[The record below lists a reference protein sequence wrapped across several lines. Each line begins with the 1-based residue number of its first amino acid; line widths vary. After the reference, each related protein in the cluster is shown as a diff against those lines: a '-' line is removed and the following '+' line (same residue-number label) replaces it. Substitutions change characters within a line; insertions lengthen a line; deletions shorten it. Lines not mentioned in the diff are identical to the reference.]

1 MGSKS
6 FNRRAVPLIALA
18 LALAPAAASAMP
30 TDYSMNGATGTYAP
44 PVVHKNYSLGG
55 ATGDYMPAINIPKVT
70 TPVAPASD
78 GRSFAWGDAA
88 IGASSVLLI
97 VLLAGLTVLRVHRR
111 RVAAPTPARPSAA

>member
-6 FNRRAVPLIALA
+6 FNRLAVPLTALA
-18 LALAPAAASAMP
+18 LAVAPAAAGAMP
-30 TDYSMNGATGTYAP
+30 VNYSMNGATGTYAP
-44 PVVHKNYSLGG
+44 AVVHKDYSLNG

-88 IGASSVLLI
+88 VGAFTALLI
-97 VLLAGLTVLRVHRR
+97 VLLGGLTVLRVRR
-111 RVAAPTPARPSAA
+111 RRITAPTPARPSAA